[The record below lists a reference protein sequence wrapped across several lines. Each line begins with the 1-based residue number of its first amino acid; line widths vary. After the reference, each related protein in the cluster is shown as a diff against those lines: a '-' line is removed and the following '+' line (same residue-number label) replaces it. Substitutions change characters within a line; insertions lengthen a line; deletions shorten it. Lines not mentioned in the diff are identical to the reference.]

1 MNSAP
6 DYMEHATAE
15 RLAACGD
22 CDQLLRAP
30 AVVGGHMHC
39 PICGRRIFELEE
51 FSPSR
56 PLAIALAAL
65 LMAIPANSYPQLGF
79 SLLGQE
85 NHYTLTGGALH
96 LMEQGFWWVGALV
109 LAGTVIAPLAVLLL
123 ITLSVLVWYLRLP
136 GGWLKLLLRTY
147 NHMVNWTMLDVYL
160 LSVIVSVV
168 KLKSMGQLQ
177 FTLGFYCFVAM
188 MLLTSAAA
196 LAFKTGPFWDL
207 LERRQDARP

>member
-1 MNSAP
+1 MNSAADP
-6 DYMEHATAE
+6 TDNTTLE

-30 AVVGGHMHC
+30 PVADGHMHC
-39 PICGRRIFELEE
+39 PVCGRRIFELEA
-51 FSPSR
+51 FTPSR
-56 PLAIALAAL
+56 PMAIALAAL
-65 LMAIPANSYPQLGF
+65 IMAIPANTYPQLGF
-79 SLLGQE
+79 SLLGQD